1 MIPYKKMYALLMGA
15 VSDALDSIDAGNV
28 PQAKKQ
34 LLTAVDGIENLYI
47 ETALSLED
55 AHDE

>member
-15 VSDALDSIDAGNV
+15 VSDALDYMDAGDV
-28 PQAKKQ
+28 PRAKKQ

-47 ETALSLED
+47 EASLNLED

>member
-15 VSDALDSIDAGNV
+15 VSDALDSMDAGNF

>member
-15 VSDALDSIDAGNV
+15 VSDASDSIDAGNAS
-28 PQAKKQ
+28 QARKQ

-47 ETALSLED
+47 ETALSIED